1 MSNLLIY
8 YSLDTPHRQCVN
20 TPEDNFQDQW
30 TLIQL
35 MKYTQ
40 VNNQQKKAWTK
51 NSKDILYQEKQS
63 IEEKILNIQ
72 PELSSRPS
80 TNLWGK

>member
-1 MSNLLIY
+1 M
-8 YSLDTPHRQCVN
+8 DTPHRQCVN

-40 VNNQQKKAWTK
+40 VNNQRHTSQSKK
-51 NSKDILYQEKQS
+51 SKDILDKEKQ
-63 IEEKILNIQ
+63 
-72 PELSSRPS
+72 
-80 TNLWGK
+80 